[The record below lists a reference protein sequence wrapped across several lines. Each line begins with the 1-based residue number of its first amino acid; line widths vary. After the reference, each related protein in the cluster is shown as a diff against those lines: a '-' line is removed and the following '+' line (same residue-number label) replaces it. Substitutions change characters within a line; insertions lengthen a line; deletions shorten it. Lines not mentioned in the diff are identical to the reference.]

1 MADIKAMLG
10 TYADAATEADIA
22 RFTQAVNGCKK
33 ETDKQDMVKEFKKLL
48 RNRRGVAEAK
58 PTQAM
63 AVKAPVASAK
73 GPTTAPQPAA
83 TGVDVVDDDE
93 FELDSLF
100 CLSLKS

>member
-58 PTQAM
+58 PTQATD
-63 AVKAPVASAK
+63 VKATEKKPSAK
-73 GPTTAPQPAA
+73 GPAATPQPAA

-100 CLSLKS
+100 

>member
-58 PTQAM
+58 PTQAT
-63 AVKAPVASAK
+63 AVKATEKKPLPSAK

-100 CLSLKS
+100 

>member
-58 PTQAM
+58 PTQATD
-63 AVKAPVASAK
+63 VKATEKKPVASAK
-73 GPTTAPQPAA
+73 GPAATPQPAA

-100 CLSLKS
+100 

>member
-58 PTQAM
+58 PTQATD
-63 AVKAPVASAK
+63 VKATEKKPVPVASAK
-73 GPTTAPQPAA
+73 GPAATPQPAA

-100 CLSLKS
+100 

>member
-58 PTQAM
+58 PTQAT
-63 AVKAPVASAK
+63 AAKATEKKMASAK
-73 GPTTAPQPAA
+73 GPAATPQPAA

-100 CLSLKS
+100 

>member
-58 PTQAM
+58 PTQAT
-63 AVKAPVASAK
+63 AVKATEKKPVAPAK

-100 CLSLKS
+100 